1 MSVPV
6 NKRSHGELEVNVMAR
21 ELCAYTL
28 RITANPKKFPVDQ
41 KSFTEKIRDVAIDI
55 YTLCWEA
62 NNIKVDNRMDRYLRR
77 IELQEIAADKCNTL
91 CALIEISKPLFHLSS
106 KRCTYWIDR
115 TVNLRAVIRAWANSD
130 LKRLKPKAEAD

>member
-1 MSVPV
+1 
-6 NKRSHGELEVNVMAR
+6 MAR

-77 IELQEIAADKCNTL
+77 IGMVAK
-91 CALIEISKPLFHLSS
+91 S
-106 KRCTYWIDR
+106 KRGGIPRQKVDEAY
-115 TVNLRAVIRAWANSD
+115 AAWRNHASKGNSY
-130 LKRLKPKAEAD
+130 RLLCRMDEYYRQLWKEDDVYVS